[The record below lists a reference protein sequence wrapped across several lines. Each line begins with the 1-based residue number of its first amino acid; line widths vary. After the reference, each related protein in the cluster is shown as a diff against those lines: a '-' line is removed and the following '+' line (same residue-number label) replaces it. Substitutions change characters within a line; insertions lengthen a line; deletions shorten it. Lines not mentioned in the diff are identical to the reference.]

1 MTSPDHP
8 PADAATARS
17 TVRPPSPFV
26 RPAVAADAE
35 AIVAVHHAAVH
46 RSACGAYAQ
55 EVLDIWSAPPGA
67 ARHERM
73 RQVIADGDE
82 LVRVVQEGGDVVAF
96 GSIVPRTQELRAVYV
111 HPAAGRRGIGAL
123 LLAALETLARE
134 HGLARLQMDASINA
148 EAFYRR
154 AGYGVVERGA
164 HPLRDGLSM
173 DCVRMLKALAA

>member
-1 MTSPDHP
+1 MTRAPV
-8 PADAATARS
+8 PAAPV
-17 TVRPPSPFV
+17 VRL
-26 RPAVAADAE
+26 AVPADAE
-35 AIVAVHHAAVH
+35 AIVAVHFAAVH

-55 EVLDIWSAPPGA
+55 EVLDLWSAAPGA

-73 RQVIADGDE
+73 QQVIADGDE
-82 LVRVVQEGGDVVAF
+82 LVRVVEQDGEVVAF

-111 HPAAGRRGIGAL
+111 HPGAGRRGIGAL
-123 LLAALETLARE
+123 LLAALEALARE

-173 DCVRMLKALAA
+173 ACVRMRKTLPG